1 MFSRLGIA
9 LSLVL
14 VALNTL
20 GCTPRSVSPDML
32 SRPARAEQL
41 EALNVFV
48 GAWTWDAEIVKAEPA
63 VKKWSG
69 TASWTWTLD
78 GRCLK
83 GDMASQCGTA
93 RFASSGMWGW
103 DGRARRYVWSM
114 YNDWGHPQQGTASYN
129 AKTGKWVMPYR
140 SIGLDGTPSY
150 GRYLMTVVDN
160 NTLEWEMVEWADR
173 LHFIRKM
180 EMHGTYRRMQK

>member
-1 MFSRLGIA
+1 MLSRHVIA
-9 LSLVL
+9 LCLVS
-14 VALNTL
+14 VAAAAI
-20 GCTPRSVSPDML
+20 GCTPKNVSPDML
-32 SRPARAEQL
+32 TRPARAPQL
-41 EALNVFV
+41 EALRVFV
-48 GAWTWDAEIVKAEPA
+48 GAWTWEAEILNAEPGVRNWA
-63 VKKWSG
+63 G

-83 GDMASQCGTA
+83 GDIASQSGAT

-103 DGRARRYVWSM
+103 DDRARRYAWSM

-173 LHFIRKM
+173 LHLITKM
-180 EMHGTYRRMQK
+180 EMKGTYRRMQK